1 MKKIYLLLVL
11 LSVSLRTFSQTE
23 TKHLKFEEIPIDGK
37 RSEFI
42 EKLISKNYRLFP
54 VKIEDKITLIGD
66 YAGYKD
72 CYVNLLSSTV
82 NDNMVGV
89 IVEFPYCDT
98 WTALHENALQQIYGQ
113 PSECTEKFLSDSLP
127 NNDFDKIKNAWFTTM
142 FKHST
147 GTLSLF
153 IANNHVLLEY
163 TDKINKD
170 LAYYESLTHSDTK
183 IIQVPSETYKLFPTS
198 NMWNFIKLNTR
209 NGKMWQVQF
218 DTGSDR
224 FETILNNT
232 PLVMKEEEENGRFTL
247 YPTTNTFNFILLDQ
261 IDGRTWQVQ
270 WSFEKKK
277 RMILP
282 INDIPNKY

>member
-89 IVEFPYCDT
+89 IVDMDNPQNVQKSSY
-98 WTALHENALQQIYGQ
+98 
-113 PSECTEKFLSDSLP
+113 
-127 NNDFDKIKNAWFTTM
+127 
-142 FKHST
+142 
-147 GTLSLF
+147 
-153 IANNHVLLEY
+153 
-163 TDKINKD
+163 
-170 LAYYESLTHSDTK
+170 LTHYLIMTLTK
-183 IIQVPSETYKLFPTS
+183 
-198 NMWNFIKLNTR
+198 
-209 NGKMWQVQF
+209 
-218 DTGSDR
+218 
-224 FETILNNT
+224 
-232 PLVMKEEEENGRFTL
+232 
-247 YPTTNTFNFILLDQ
+247 
-261 IDGRTWQVQ
+261 
-270 WSFEKKK
+270 
-277 RMILP
+277 
-282 INDIPNKY
+282 